1 MSVDYKI
8 IYQFTIVLN
17 VILAYF
23 GCDGNV
29 LNVLYRTT
37 PLTKIERKTYLL
49 MYLDIIEKWSP
60 WISIWSVSYV
70 LHYLQP
76 VER

>member
-1 MSVDYKI
+1 MSVHYKI

-37 PLTKIERKTYLL
+37 KIERTPKIERKTYLL

-70 LHYLQP
+70 LHYL
-76 VER
+76 